1 MNYLQKKFSKIEK
14 KHRRNYEIDDDL
26 YTELENISNTY
37 EASISDLINSSIEH
51 LIDTEEII
59 VYKKSSNQISV
70 THTILILESNIKG
83 LEYLKEKYGVS
94 IYKLV
99 NIAIKNAL
107 KECNE

>member
-1 MNYLQKKFSKIEK
+1 MNYLQKRFSKIEK
-14 KHRRNYEIDDDL
+14 KTRRNYEIDDNL
-26 YTELENISNTY
+26 YIELENISKY
-37 EASISDLINSSIEH
+37 YQASVADLINASIEY
-51 LIDTEEII
+51 LIETENINL
-59 VYKKSSNQISV
+59 YKKSNNQISV

-107 KECNE
+107 KDV